1 VAQLCFRYAYRKEK
15 IEAFFLMEQWI
26 NRQKIFKGRIF
37 NIEGGEAMLDDGRIV
52 RREVVTHDGGVG
64 VVPVLEENVLLI
76 RQFRIAVDDY
86 ILEIPAGRREG
97 REPPDRRAALE
108 LEEEIGYRAKN
119 LQLLASY
126 YSSAGFTNERMF
138 IYLAT
143 GLQKVGQALE
153 PDEQIEIVPVPMA
166 DLPRMLADGRIV
178 DAKTI
183 IGLRELL
190 ARPELLQEVG

>member
-1 VAQLCFRYAYRKEK
+1 
-15 IEAFFLMEQWI
+15 MEQWI
-26 NRQKIFKGRIF
+26 NRQKIFEGRIF
-37 NIEGGEAMLDDGRIV
+37 DVEGGEAMLDDGRIV
-52 RREVVTHDGGVG
+52 QREVVTHDGGVG
-64 VVPVLEENVLLI
+64 IVPVLGDKLLLI
-76 RQFRIAVDDY
+76 RQFRIAVDEF

-97 REPPDRRAALE
+97 REPPAQRAALE
-108 LEEEIGYRAKN
+108 LEEEIGYRANN
-119 LQLLASY
+119 LQLLTSY

-153 PDEQIEIVPVPMA
+153 SDEQIEVVPIPMA
-166 DLPRMLADGRIV
+166 DVTPMLAEGRII

-190 ARPELLQEVG
+190 ARPELLLEAG

>member
-1 VAQLCFRYAYRKEK
+1 
-15 IEAFFLMEQWI
+15 MEQWI
-26 NRQKIFKGRIF
+26 NRQKIFEGRIF
-37 NIEGGEAMLDDGRIV
+37 DVEGGDAMLEDGRIV

-64 VVPVLEENVLLI
+64 IVPVLGDKVLLI
-76 RQFRIAVDDY
+76 RQFRIAVDEF

-97 REPPDRRAALE
+97 REPPDHRAALE

-119 LQLLASY
+119 FQLLASY

-143 GLQKVGQALE
+143 DLQKVGQALE
-153 PDEQIEIVPVPMA
+153 ADEQIEIVPVPITEVT
-166 DLPRMLADGRIV
+166 RMLAEGRII

-183 IGLRELL
+183 IGLREFL

>member
-1 VAQLCFRYAYRKEK
+1 
-15 IEAFFLMEQWI
+15 MEQWI
-26 NRQKIFKGRIF
+26 NRQKIFEGRIF
-37 NIEGGEAMLDDGRIV
+37 DVEGGEAMLDDGRIV
-52 RREVVTHDGGVG
+52 RREVVTHDGGIG
-64 VVPVLEENVLLI
+64 IVPVLGNNVLLI
-76 RQFRIAVDDY
+76 RQFRIAVDEF

-97 REPPDRRAALE
+97 REPPDHRAALE
-108 LEEEIGYRAKN
+108 LEEEIGYRANN
-119 LQLLASY
+119 LHLLASY

-153 PDEQIEIVPVPMA
+153 PDEQIEIVPVPLV

-190 ARPELLQEVG
+190 ARPELLQEVE